1 MEPPSSPRVDFLNLT
16 GRRRR
21 LSRIRHAA
29 IAVLQGQSR
38 AVEIVL
44 VDDDAIREL
53 NRAHREIDEPTD
65 VLTFPAPEFPR
76 SPLGEI
82 VISVPYAERQALA
95 RGIRVEDELCY
106 LVIHGALHLLGLEDE
121 TDEGRR
127 TMQQAMARWGKDL
140 GLPDQPEWS
149 SLLHEPAGGAR

>member
-21 LSRIRHAA
+21 LSRIRHAVQT
-29 IAVLQGQSR
+29 VLQGQSR
-38 AVEIVL
+38 RVEVVL

-53 NRAHREIDEPTD
+53 NRLHRELDEATD

-95 RGIRVEDELCY
+95 REIRVEDELCY
-106 LVIHGALHLLGLEDE
+106 LAIHGALHLLGLEDE
-121 TDEGRR
+121 TEAGRR
-127 TMQQAMARWGKDL
+127 GMQESMAHWGQVL

-149 SLLHEPAGGAR
+149 SLLHEPVGGAR

>member
-29 IAVLQGQSR
+29 LAVLQGQSR

-53 NRAHREIDEPTD
+53 NRSHREIDEPTD

-106 LVIHGALHLLGLEDE
+106 LAIHGALHLLGLEDE

>member
-1 MEPPSSPRVDFLNLT
+1 MEPPSSPRIDLLNLT

-29 IAVLQGQSR
+29 ESVLR
-38 AVEIVL
+38 DERRRVEIVL
-44 VDDDAIREL
+44 VDDETIREL
-53 NRAHREIDEPTD
+53 NRTHRSLDEATD
-65 VLTFPAPEFPR
+65 VLTFPAPDFPK

-95 RGIRVEDELCY
+95 RGIRVEEELCY
-106 LVIHGALHLLGLEDE
+106 LAIHGALHLLGLEDE
-121 TDEGRR
+121 SDAGRQ
-127 TMQQAMARWGKDL
+127 TMQREMARWGREL

-149 SLLHEPAGGAR
+149 SLLHSAQGGTR

>member
-1 MEPPSSPRVDFLNLT
+1 MEPPSCPRVSLLNLT

-21 LSRIRHAA
+21 LSRIRNSAQS
-29 IAVLQGQSR
+29 VLQGQSR
-38 AVEIVL
+38 TVEIVL

-53 NRAHREIDEPTD
+53 NRAHRDLDEATD

-106 LVIHGALHLLGLEDE
+106 LAIHGALHLLGLEDE
-121 TDEGRR
+121 TEEGRR
-127 TMQQAMARWGKDL
+127 NMQQAMARWGQEL

-149 SLLHEPAGGAR
+149 SLLHEPVGGVR